1 MNGKKIANIQFSRKR
16 LCCVDFAKIRFW
28 FSLRNLFF
36 FLLFEFDFFG
46 ELPIGGNAD
55 TCFIGKEG
63 VFFLVCKSCGFSA
76 AKSSLPE
83 IIAELR
89 KKAHSVF
96 LHTIPSTEHFSS
108 PSGGTPNWV
117 CICAWNVCVL
127 SINPKKS
134 SPRSLSLNSFL
145 LFFTQLLVLL
155 FMISLLHF
163 EKKRKSFL
171 FCVKK
176 INKTIKP

>member
-1 MNGKKIANIQFSRKR
+1 MWILRKS
-16 LCCVDFAKIRFW
+16 D
-28 FSLRNLFF
+28 
-36 FLLFEFDFFG
+36 FDFHF
-46 ELPIGGNAD
+46 EICSFFCYSSLISLANCLSVAMQ
-55 TCFIGKEG
+55 THVSLARRVF
-63 VFFLVCKSCGFSA
+63 FFLVCKSCGFSA

-127 SINPKKS
+127 SINPKKKQPPLAFSQFVPSLFHPIACTSIYDFAS
-134 SPRSLSLNSFL
+134 SFR
-145 LFFTQLLVLL
+145 
-155 FMISLLHF
+155 
-163 EKKRKSFL
+163 KKRKSFL